1 MFDQDTAVVNL
12 CSNNATVIKNGNG
25 VPTGEWI
32 WNLHD
37 PVVPASEAY
46 KLAVR
51 LEQFNCRS
59 NFVSIHE
66 HDTLNIQYAVDGALK
81 DAEVE
86 FGFPVFYK
94 AQDIL
99 TRLNAGALSERWL
112 TFTYDDQTDRF
123 TASVNYDPVTGDGAA
138 RFLPA
143 AGTERVFAFDIKFDP
158 NNESSSRL
166 WRILGFGDNQVKFT
180 HTPGEGIFPGP
191 GTWNSYTAILPPDL
205 VGTRFIKVL
214 TSLSVANIDPSTL
227 TYNNVLA
234 VVPISQPKVV
244 DGYVYY
250 SATTNS
256 GAYSIIG
263 DTEINRI
270 SIKLVDD
277 LDNAVVPTGTFF
289 IQLAFESIKPPPV
302 QPYRGLR
309 QLPWHLMYG
318 QDPTGNSYKKARTN
332 EIGNIGGLV

>member
-1 MFDQDTAVVNL
+1 MFDQDTTVVNL
-12 CSNNATVIKNGNG
+12 SSNNATVIRNGVG
-25 VPTGEWI
+25 VPTGEWV

-37 PVVPASEAY
+37 SVVPASDAY

-66 HDTLNIQYAVDGALK
+66 YDELYIEYPIGEETRKAWINFD
-81 DAEVE
+81 
-86 FGFPVFYK
+86 FPVFYK
-94 AQDIL
+94 AEDIL
-99 TRLNAGALSERWL
+99 THLNAGPVSERWL
-112 TFTYDDQTDRF
+112 TFEYDDQIDRFKVAVNFNPVTEEAFRF
-123 TASVNYDPVTGDGAA
+123 TA
-138 RFLPA
+138 A
-143 AGTERVFAFDIKFDP
+143 AGLNQVFSFEIKFDLH
-158 NNESSSRL
+158 NDSTSRL
-166 WRILGFGDNQVKFT
+166 WRILGFGDNQTSFQHDP
-180 HTPGEGIFPGP
+180 HTN
-191 GTWNSYTAILPPDL
+191 TWTSYTAILPPDL
-205 VGTRFIKVL
+205 LGTRFIKVL

-234 VVPISQPKVV
+234 IVPISQPKVV

-289 IQLAFESIKPPPV
+289 LQLAFESIKPPPV
-302 QPYRGLR
+302 EPYRGMR